1 MDEKLAIALDE
12 LKNSINN
19 DPRIILLNE
28 LDNKINNSEE
38 VMALAYK
45 KDALGIKLNDA
56 LNYFKEDSEEVRSI
70 QKELYLA
77 KLALDTHPLVK
88 EYNKAYKEVRKM
100 YDEINDTL
108 FSNFNVKHKCG
119 EFDD

>member
-1 MDEKLAIALDE
+1 MNEKLAVALNE
-12 LKNSINN
+12 LKNSINS
-19 DPRIILLNE
+19 DHRIILLNE
-28 LDNKINNSEE
+28 LDDKINKSDE
-38 VMALAYK
+38 VMVLAYK
-45 KDALGIKLNDA
+45 KDVLSVKLNDN
-56 LNYFKEDSEEVRSI
+56 LNHFKDDSEEVRSI

-108 FSNFNVKHKCG
+108 FSNFKINHKCG